1 MEVVLESEEQMA
13 RSKCKGKGKRQ
24 RPNGSP
30 AQLPAAVAEQTG
42 RLLTERESE
51 WLERLVHDPASF
63 AAVEREVH
71 DQARRQ
77 ADLYVAGLLAKASE
91 SPEMAAPVQAVLDS
105 AAVPL
110 RPVEKKRRPLVV
122 RLWGGLAVTVM
133 TLYCAPRGRSG
144 KGRGPEGSGLYPEL
158 AAYRISEGSSP
169 NVQAEVGR
177 LVAQLPIEQARAEL
191 ARCGLELDEKAVRR
205 IAGELGAQML
215 ATRTRDL
222 LRFRAGELPAGSEF
236 AGKRVAVGID
246 GGRVRVRT
254 VVKTVRVSGK
264 RKRRKFRIEWREP
277 KVVILFET
285 DKKGRM
291 VKGSRPVID
300 GTLQGPDAL
309 IELVAFHLH
318 RLGAAKAELVTFAA
332 DGAPWIWARLDWVI
346 AQVKLDP
353 TRVVEVLDWCH
364 GVHHLS
370 LPLAALDLAE
380 DQRQE
385 NYSRLRGLLK
395 KGKSKAVLA
404 DLEEL
409 AADQLEDSPVW
420 REIRYLRKHSDAGRL
435 RYNCFRCRGVP
446 LGSGAIESTI
456 RRVINLRLKGNSIYW
471 TEDNAEAVFQ
481 LRAAVVSGRWEEIV
495 EHTRETIARDR
506 RTDWHWT
513 PPECLAVLNAL
524 EEEGDDL
531 TQPSKRKHSK
541 RNAA

>member
-1 MEVVLESEEQMA
+1 L
-13 RSKCKGKGKRQ
+13 
-24 RPNGSP
+24 
-30 AQLPAAVAEQTG
+30 
-42 RLLTERESE
+42 
-51 WLERLVHDPASF
+51 
-63 AAVEREVH
+63 
-71 DQARRQ
+71 
-77 ADLYVAGLLAKASE
+77 
-91 SPEMAAPVQAVLDS
+91 
-105 AAVPL
+105 
-110 RPVEKKRRPLVV
+110 
-122 RLWGGLAVTVM
+122 GGLAITVV
-133 TLYCAPRGRSG
+133 TLYCAPRGRNG
-144 KGRGPEGSGLYPEL
+144 KGRGSEGGGLYPEL

-177 LVAQLPIEQARAEL
+177 LVAQLPIQQARAEL
-191 ARCGLELDEKAVRR
+191 ARRGLELDEKAVRR

-236 AGKRVAVGID
+236 EGKRVAVGID

-254 VVKTVRVSGK
+254 IVKNVRVSGK
-264 RKRRKFRIEWREP
+264 MKRKKFRIEWREP

-285 DKKGRM
+285 DDKGRM
-291 VKGSRPVID
+291 AKGSRPVID
-300 GTLQGPDAL
+300 GTLQGPDGL

-318 RLGAAKAELVTFAA
+318 RLGAAKAKLVTFAA
-332 DGAPWIWARLDWVI
+332 DGAPWIWARMDWVI

-370 LPLAALDLAE
+370 LALGALDLAE

-395 KGKSKAVLA
+395 EGKSKTVLA

-409 AADQLEDSPVW
+409 AADQPEDSPLR

-446 LGSGAIESTI
+446 QGSGAIESTI

-471 TEDNAEAVFQ
+471 TEDNAEALFQ

-524 EEEGDDL
+524 EEEGDES
-531 TQPSKRKHSK
+531 TQPSTRKQSK
-541 RNAA
+541 HNAA

>member
-1 MEVVLESEEQMA
+1 MEVLLESEEQMG
-13 RSKCKGKGKRQ
+13 RNKEKGRGKRQ
-24 RPNGSP
+24 RPNGPP
-30 AQLPAAVAEQTG
+30 APTPAAIADQTG
-42 RLLTERESE
+42 RLLTEREAE
-51 WLERLVHDPASF
+51 WLDRLVVDPASF

-91 SPEMAAPVQAVLDS
+91 HPEMAQHVDKVTAEAE
-105 AAVPL
+105 VPL

-122 RLWGGLAVTVM
+122 RLLGGLVITVM
-133 TLYCAPRGRSG
+133 TLYCAPRRRSG
-144 KGRGPEGSGLYPEL
+144 KGRGVEGSGLYPEL

-169 NVQAEVGR
+169 NVQAKVGR
-177 LVAQLPIEQARAEL
+177 LVCQLPIEQARAEL
-191 ARCGLELDEKAVRR
+191 ARDGLELDEKAIRR

-222 LRFRAGELPAGSEF
+222 LRFRAGELPAGNEF
-236 AGKRVAVGID
+236 ADKRVAVGID

-254 VVKTVRVSGK
+254 VVENSRVSGK
-264 RKRRKFRIEWREP
+264 MKRKKLRIEWREP

-285 DKKGRM
+285 DEKGRM

-318 RLGAAKAELVTFAA
+318 RLGAAKAKLVTVAA

-353 TRVVEVLDWCH
+353 ARVVEVLDWCH

-370 LPLAALDLAE
+370 LALAALDLAQDRRAE
-380 DQRQE
+380 Q
-385 NYSRLRGLLK
+385 YGRLRTLLRA
-395 KGKSKAVLA
+395 GQSQIVI
-404 DLEEL
+404 EEL
-409 AADQLEDSPVW
+409 ERLGAGQPEGSPVW
-420 REIRYLRKHSDAGRL
+420 REIRYLRKHSEAGRL

-456 RRVINLRLKGNSIYW
+456 RRVINLRLKGNGIYW

-495 EHTRETIARDR
+495 EHTREAMARDR
-506 RTDWHWT
+506 RTDWRWT
-513 PPECLAVLNAL
+513 PPECLAELKEL
-524 EEEGDDL
+524 DEEDDDV
-531 TQPSKRKHSK
+531 TQTSTRKQSKRS
-541 RNAA
+541 AA